1 MKRLLIVAACGAL
14 LSLGCENQP
23 NNQPAAR
30 TANKPPITD
39 QPRTNPTE
47 PAPGMPNR
55 TDEATP
61 PPATRPRETEPA
73 KKKGKKGD
81 GEP

>member
-1 MKRLLIVAACGAL
+1 MEQVMKRLLIVAACGAL

-61 PPATRPRETEPA
+61 PPAGAGAANPQPA
-73 KKKGKKGD
+73 TK
-81 GEP
+81 

>member
-1 MKRLLIVAACGAL
+1 MEQVMKRLLIVAACGAL
-14 LSLGCENQP
+14 LSLGGENQP

-61 PPATRPRETEPA
+61 PPAGAGAANPQPA
-73 KKKGKKGD
+73 TK
-81 GEP
+81 